1 MTFQS
6 PQWLLALPVVLAL
19 VAFYVLLQVR
29 RKAYAARF
37 TNVALLGSL
46 VPKRPGWRRH
56 LAFGI
61 VALGMA
67 ALVISLA
74 VPSSEVRV
82 PRERATVIMAV
93 DVSLSM
99 KATDI
104 DPTRFQAMQTA
115 AKQFVDVLPAR
126 INLGLV
132 SFAGTATNL
141 VPPTTDRAQVANA
154 IDHLDL
160 AESTAIGEAI
170 FTSLTAIENFQS
182 TIDTATE
189 DLPPARIVLLSDGY
203 NTVGRAD
210 TQAIDAARAAGVPV
224 STIAF
229 GTDYGTLDLEGETVP
244 VPVDRTTLRAIADD
258 TGGSYS
264 EAASAS
270 ELEQVYADLGSQ
282 IGYTTE
288 PKDVS
293 YWFVRGGVLLA
304 LIGAC
309 LSLLW
314 TNRLV

>member
-1 MTFQS
+1 MSFQS
-6 PQWLLALPVVLAL
+6 PLWLLLLLAVVAL
-19 VAFYVLLQVR
+19 VALYVLLQLR
-29 RKAYAARF
+29 RKRYAARF

-56 LAFGI
+56 VAFGL
-61 VALGMA
+61 VALALA
-67 ALVISLA
+67 ALVVSLA

-104 DPTRFQAMQTA
+104 EPNRFQAMQTA

-132 SFAGTATNL
+132 SFAGSATTL
-141 VPPTTDRAQVANA
+141 VPPSTDRAQVRGA
-154 IDHLDL
+154 IDHLEL
-160 AESTAIGEAI
+160 AEATAIGEAV
-170 FTSLTAIENFQS
+170 FTSLTAIENFQDS
-182 TIDTATE
+182 LDTPSK

-203 NTVGRAD
+203 NTVGRDD
-210 TQAIDAARAAGVPV
+210 TQAIDAASSAGVPV

-229 GTDYGTLDLEGETVP
+229 GTDYGTLDLNGETVP
-244 VPVDRTTLRAIADD
+244 VPVDRSTLKKIADA

-264 EAASAS
+264 EAASAA
-270 ELEQVYADLGSQ
+270 ELEKVYADLGSQ

-288 PKDVS
+288 PHDIS
-293 YWFVRGGVLLA
+293 PWFVRIGVFLA
-304 LIGAC
+304 FVGAV

-314 TNRLV
+314 TQRLL

>member
-1 MTFQS
+1 MMFQS
-6 PQWLLALPVVLAL
+6 PWWLLALLAVVALAGLYVVLQL
-19 VAFYVLLQVR
+19 R

-37 TNVALLGSL
+37 TNVALLGTL

-56 LAFGI
+56 LAFGLL
-61 VALGMA
+61 ALGLA
-67 ALVISLA
+67 TLVVSLA
-74 VPSSEVRV
+74 KPSTEVRV
-82 PRERATVIMAV
+82 PRERATVVMAV

-99 KATDI
+99 QATDI
-104 DPTRFQAMQTA
+104 EPDRFRAMQKA
-115 AKQFVDVLPAR
+115 AKEFVDVLPDR

-132 SFAGTATNL
+132 SFAGTATTL

-154 IDHLDL
+154 IDNLDL
-160 AESTAIGEAI
+160 AESTAIGEAV

-182 TIDTATE
+182 TVEAG
-189 DLPPARIVLLSDGY
+189 DLEPPPARIVLLSDGY
-203 NTVGRAD
+203 NTVGRDD
-210 TQAIDAARAAGVPV
+210 TQAIDAAREAGVPV

-229 GTDYGTLDLEGETVP
+229 GTDYGTLDLDGETVP
-244 VPVDRTTLRAIADD
+244 VPVDRATLEDIADQ

-264 EAASAS
+264 EAASAA

-288 PKDVS
+288 PQDIS
-293 YWFVRGGVLLA
+293 PRFVRGGVVLVLL
-304 LIGAC
+304 GAV

>member
-1 MTFQS
+1 MSFQS
-6 PQWLLALPVVLAL
+6 PLWLLLLLAVAAL
-19 VAFYVLLQVR
+19 VGFYVLLQLR
-29 RKAYAARF
+29 RKRYAARF

-56 LAFGI
+56 LAFGL
-61 VALGMA
+61 VALALA
-67 ALVISLA
+67 ALVVSLA
-74 VPSSEVRV
+74 VPSAEVRV

-132 SFAGTATNL
+132 SFAGTATTL
-141 VPPTTDRAQVANA
+141 VPPTTDRGQVRTA
-154 IDHLDL
+154 IDHLQL
-160 AESTAIGEAI
+160 AEATAIGEAV
-170 FTSLTAIENFQS
+170 FTSLSAIENYQDS
-182 TIDTATE
+182 LDTPSR

-203 NTVGRAD
+203 NTVGRDD
-210 TQAIDAARAAGVPV
+210 TQAIDAATSAKVPV

-229 GTDYGTLDLEGETVP
+229 GTDYGTLDLNGETVP
-244 VPVDRTTLRAIADD
+244 VPVDRATLKKIADE

-264 EAASAS
+264 QAASAG
-270 ELEQVYADLGSQ
+270 ELEKVYADLGSQ

-288 PKDVS
+288 PHDIS
-293 YWFVRGGVLLA
+293 PWFVRTGVFLA
-304 LIGAC
+304 FLGAV

-314 TNRLV
+314 TQRLL

>member
-6 PQWLLALPVVLAL
+6 PLWLLALLVITAL
-19 VAFYVLLQVR
+19 VAFYVLLQLR

-37 TNVALLGSL
+37 TNVALLGSI

-56 LAFGI
+56 LAFGV
-61 VALGMA
+61 VALGLA
-67 ALVISLA
+67 TLVVSLA
-74 VPSSEVRV
+74 MPSTEVRV
-82 PRERATVIMAV
+82 PREKATVVMAV

-99 KATDI
+99 QATDI
-104 DPTRFQAMQTA
+104 EPDRFRAMQTA
-115 AKQFVDVLPAR
+115 AKQFVDVLPGR

-132 SFAGTATNL
+132 SFAGTATTV

-154 IDHLDL
+154 IDNLDL

-170 FTSLTAIENFQS
+170 FSSLTAIENFQS
-182 TIDTATE
+182 TIDTTTE

-229 GTDYGTLDLEGETVP
+229 GTDYGTLDLDGETVP
-244 VPVDRTTLRAIADD
+244 VPVDRATLKDIADQ

-264 EAASAS
+264 EAASAA

-288 PKDVS
+288 PQDVS
-293 YWFVRGGVLLA
+293 YWFVRAGVLLA
-304 LIGAC
+304 LIGAV

>member
-6 PQWLLALPVVLAL
+6 PLWLLGLLVIAGL
-19 VAFYVLLQVR
+19 VAFYVFLQLR

-56 LAFGI
+56 LAFAI

-67 ALVISLA
+67 TLVVSLA
-74 VPSSEVRV
+74 VPSTEVRV

-99 KATDI
+99 QATDI
-104 DPTRFQAMQTA
+104 EPDRFRAMQTA
-115 AKQFVDVLPAR
+115 AKEFVDVLPER

-132 SFAGTATNL
+132 SFAGTATTL
-141 VPPTTDRAQVANA
+141 VPPTTDRLQVEGA
-154 IDHLDL
+154 IDNLDL
-160 AESTAIGEAI
+160 AESTAIGEAV
-170 FTSLTAIENFQS
+170 FTSLTAVENFQTS
-182 TIDTATE
+182 LGTTE
-189 DLPPARIVLLSDGY
+189 EAPPARIVLLSDGY
-203 NTVGRAD
+203 NTVGRED
-210 TQAIDAARAAGVPV
+210 TQAIDAAREAGVPV

-229 GTDYGTLDLEGETVP
+229 GTDYGTLDLDGETVP
-244 VPVDRTTLRAIADD
+244 VPVDRETLEEIADQ

-264 EAASAS
+264 EAASAA

-288 PKDVS
+288 PRDVS
-293 YWFVRGGVLLA
+293 YWFVRGGLLLA
-304 LIGAC
+304 LVGAV
-309 LSLLW
+309 LSLFW

>member
-6 PQWLLALPVVLAL
+6 PLWLLGLLLVAALVGLYVVL
-19 VAFYVLLQVR
+19 QRR
-29 RKAYAARF
+29 RKKYAARF

-56 LAFGI
+56 VAFGL
-61 VALGMA
+61 VALALA
-67 ALVISLA
+67 ALMISLA
-74 VPSSEVRV
+74 GPAAEVRV

-104 DPTRFQAMQTA
+104 EPTRFQAMQKA
-115 AKQFVDVLPAR
+115 AKEFVDVLPER

-132 SFAGTATNL
+132 SFAGTATTV
-141 VPPTTDRAQVANA
+141 VPPTTDRGQVRGA
-154 IDHLDL
+154 IDHLEL
-160 AESTAIGEAI
+160 AEATAIGEAV
-170 FTSLTAIENFQS
+170 FSSLTAIENFQDS
-182 TIDTATE
+182 LDTPSK

-203 NTVGRAD
+203 NTVGRDD
-210 TQAIDAARAAGVPV
+210 TQAIDAATAAGVPV

-229 GTDYGTLDLEGETVP
+229 GTDYGTLDLNGETVP
-244 VPVDRTTLRAIADD
+244 VPVDRATLKKIADETD
-258 TGGSYS
+258 GSYS

-270 ELEQVYADLGSQ
+270 ELEKVYADLGSQ

-288 PKDVS
+288 PKDIS
-293 YWFVRGGVLLA
+293 PWFVRTGVFLA
-304 LIGAC
+304 LLGAV

-314 TNRLV
+314 TQRLL

>member
-1 MTFQS
+1 MSFQS
-6 PQWLLALPVVLAL
+6 PLWLLLLLAVAAL
-19 VAFYVLLQVR
+19 VGLYVLLQLR
-29 RKAYAARF
+29 RKRYAARF

-56 LAFGI
+56 LAFGL
-61 VALGMA
+61 VALALA
-67 ALVISLA
+67 ALVVSLA
-74 VPSSEVRV
+74 VPSAEVRV

-132 SFAGTATNL
+132 SFAGTATTL
-141 VPPTTDRAQVANA
+141 VPPTTDRAQVRTA
-154 IDHLDL
+154 IDHLQL
-160 AESTAIGEAI
+160 AEATAIGEAV
-170 FTSLTAIENFQS
+170 FTSLSAIENYQDS
-182 TIDTATE
+182 LDTPSR

-203 NTVGRAD
+203 NTVGRDD
-210 TQAIDAARAAGVPV
+210 TQAIDAATSAKVPV

-229 GTDYGTLDLEGETVP
+229 GTDYGTLDLNGETVP
-244 VPVDRTTLRAIADD
+244 VPVDRATLKKIADE

-264 EAASAS
+264 QAASAG
-270 ELEQVYADLGSQ
+270 ELEKVYADLGSQ

-288 PKDVS
+288 PHDIS
-293 YWFVRGGVLLA
+293 PWFVRAGVFLA
-304 LIGAC
+304 FLGAV

-314 TNRLV
+314 TQRLL

>member
-6 PQWLLALPVVLAL
+6 PGWLLALLVVAAL
-19 VAFYVLLQVR
+19 VGYYVFLQWR

-56 LAFGI
+56 VAFGL
-61 VALGMA
+61 VALGIA
-67 ALVISLA
+67 TLVVSLA
-74 VPSSEVRV
+74 QPSTEVRV

-99 KATDI
+99 EARDVE
-104 DPTRFQAMQTA
+104 PTRFQAMQTA
-115 AKQFVDVLPAR
+115 AKEFVDVLPER

-132 SFAGTATNL
+132 AFSGTAATL
-141 VPPTTDRAQVANA
+141 VPPTTDREQVRGA
-154 IDHLDL
+154 IDNLEL
-160 AESTAIGEAI
+160 AESTAIGEAM
-170 FTSLTAIENFQS
+170 FASLTAIQNFQ
-182 TIDTATE
+182 ATLE
-189 DLPPARIVLLSDGY
+189 ETGEEAPPARIVLLSDGY
-203 NTVGRAD
+203 PTVGRD
-210 TQAIDAARAAGVPV
+210 ETLAIAAAQDVLIPV

-229 GTDYGTLDLEGETVP
+229 GTDYGTLELDGETVP
-244 VPVDRTTLRAIADD
+244 VPVDRATLEKIADE

-264 EAASAS
+264 EAASAE
-270 ELEQVYADLGSQ
+270 ELEEVYADLGSQ

-288 PKDVS
+288 PQDVS
-293 YWFVRGGVLLA
+293 ARFVRVGVLVL
-304 LIGAC
+304 LIGAA

>member
-6 PQWLLALPVVLAL
+6 PLWLLLLLAVAAL
-19 VAFYVLLQVR
+19 VGLYVLLQLR
-29 RKAYAARF
+29 RKRYAARF

-56 LAFGI
+56 LAFGL
-61 VALGMA
+61 VVLALA
-67 ALVISLA
+67 ALVVSLA
-74 VPSSEVRV
+74 VPSAEVRV

-132 SFAGTATNL
+132 SFAGTATTL
-141 VPPTTDRAQVANA
+141 VPPTTDRAQVRTA
-154 IDHLDL
+154 IDHLQL
-160 AESTAIGEAI
+160 AEATAIGEAV
-170 FTSLTAIENFQS
+170 FTSLSAIENYQDS
-182 TIDTATE
+182 LDTPSR

-203 NTVGRAD
+203 NTVGRDD
-210 TQAIDAARAAGVPV
+210 TQAIDAATSAKVPV

-229 GTDYGTLDLEGETVP
+229 GTDYGTLDLNGETVP
-244 VPVDRTTLRAIADD
+244 VPVDRATLKKIADE

-264 EAASAS
+264 QAASAG
-270 ELEQVYADLGSQ
+270 ELEKVYADLGSQ

-288 PKDVS
+288 PHDIS
-293 YWFVRGGVLLA
+293 PWFVRAGVFLA
-304 LIGAC
+304 FLGAV

-314 TNRLV
+314 TQRLL